1 MRATVFMVVLSMVL
15 LSTAALADVPGEMNY
30 QGTLTDFYGVA
41 LDTTVSMAFTI
52 YDDSTGGSSIW
63 TETQPSVVVVR
74 SIFNVLLGSVNAIP
88 DTVFDDPERWL
99 GVQVGGDAEMTPRQ
113 KLVTVPYAFR
123 AAKSDTADYAHSG
136 GGGGADADGD
146 WTIVGNDMYSAVS
159 GYVGIGTTSP
169 ENDLDVHRSSAT
181 AWLRAKSDVG
191 YAGFIIDRAA
201 AAQNGYIIYRTGG
214 IDKWYLGQ
222 IGAGSPN
229 NDFAISTSHNPADG
243 KFYLTQAGNLGIGT
257 MSPNAKLHVS
267 GDVNS
272 DSLYKIK
279 DYTVLATPRSFNN
292 IHVGVGAGGSSTGNY
307 ETFLGRNAGSINEG
321 NFNTFLGYNAGL
333 FNTTGHSNT
342 FAGLEAGYYNED
354 GTYNTFLGRSAGL
367 HNTEADGNTFVGY
380 YAGFFNETG
389 SENTLLGNRAGLNTT
404 GTSNTF
410 IGSYTGY
417 DNTSGNYN
425 TFVGRQAGGKNTTG
439 SSNVYVGNA
448 TGYNN
453 TAGQANTFIGDYAGY
468 NNTGTQNIFIG
479 HYAGYY
485 ETGSHKL
492 YIAEGPDTNDVTIYG
507 DLTSGRIGLGTL
519 DLGIYKLQIQD
530 NGGASLKLHRAAGVN
545 RILFKMDGNPVDQ
558 KGWAIDAGG
567 GTFQIATIADD
578 DVTELTR
585 PMFIKRTGEIG
596 IHKINPVATLD
607 VEGTLDVSGEINTDA
622 EYQINGIGVL
632 DYSANNNVMV
642 GSGAGE
648 NNTAD
653 YGTFIGDDAG
663 LNNEGD
669 YNTFLG
675 YTAGYSNSTGFCNT
689 FVGCS
694 NGYDNTEGNY
704 NTFLGTGAGRNN
716 TTANDN
722 TFVGYNAGY
731 YNETG
736 NYNTFLGTNAGLQTT
751 GTSNTFIGHY
761 TGYDNTGG
769 NYNTLVGRYAGAN
782 NTTGSTNVHVGYAS
796 GYNNIT
802 GGGNVFIGNNA
813 GYNET
818 GSNRLYIDNSN
829 TSSPLLWGD
838 FTNNRLVING
848 NDSDNTNN
856 RTFFANGQA
865 GGTTAWYNDSDERL
879 KKNINSIPEAL
890 QKVRQLRGV
899 NFEWKDQEHHEPG
912 QKMGFVAQEA
922 VEVIPEVV
930 SGEDGHYAMQYGPI
944 TALLVEAMKEQ
955 QEIIEGQ
962 QEQIAELTRRLAALE
977 R

>member
-1 MRATVFMVVLSMVL
+1 MRAVVCLIVLSMAL
-15 LSTAALADVPGEMNY
+15 LATAAHAVVPGLMSY
-30 QGTLTDFYGVA
+30 QGTLTDAGGVVV
-41 LDTTVSMAFTI
+41 DTTVAMTFTI
-52 YDDSTGGSSIW
+52 YYDSTGGASLW
-63 TETQPSVVVVR
+63 TETQPAVVVE
-74 SIFNVLLGSVNAIP
+74 SGIFNVLLGSVNP
-88 DTVFDDPERWL
+88 LSEGLFGGTPSRWL
-99 GVQVGGDAEMTPRQ
+99 GIQVGGDPELVPRQ
-113 KLVTVPYAFR
+113 RIVTVAHAFH
-123 AAKSDTADYAHSG
+123 AAVAETADYALSAPAAG
-136 GGGGADADGD
+136 DGD
-146 WTIVGNDMYSAVS
+146 WTIVGDDMYSAVS
-159 GYVGIGTTSP
+159 GYVGIGTTTP
-169 ENDLDVHRSSAT
+169 ENDLDVHRTSAT
-181 AWLRAKSDVG
+181 AWIRAKSDVG
-191 YAGFIIDRAA
+191 YAGLIIDRAVTS
-201 AAQNGYIIYRTGG
+201 QNGYIIYRTGG

-257 MSPNAKLHVS
+257 RSPNANLDVA

-272 DSLYKIK
+272 DSLYKLR
-279 DYTVLATPRSFNN
+279 DYTVLASPGSFNN

-307 ETFLGRNAGSINEG
+307 ETFLGRNAGYNNQG
-321 NFNTFLGYNAGL
+321 GYNTFLGYTAGY
-333 FNTTGHSNT
+333 FNDTGQSNTFVGNSTGYNNTTGYS
-342 FAGLEAGYYNED
+342 
-354 GTYNTFLGRSAGL
+354 NTFLGRSAGQS
-367 HNTEADGNTFVGY
+367 NTTGWENTFVGH

-389 SENTLLGNRAGLNTT
+389 NYNTFLGTRAGLNST

-410 IGSYTGY
+410 IGHYTGY
-417 DNTSGNYN
+417 DNTEGNYN

-492 YIAEGPDTNDVTIYG
+492 YIAEGPDTNHVTIYG

-530 NGGASLKLHRAAGVN
+530 NAGASLKLHRAAGVN

-578 DVTELTR
+578 DITELTR

-607 VEGTLDVSGEINTDA
+607 VEGTLDVSGEISTDA
-622 EYQINGIGVL
+622 EYQIGGATVL
-632 DYSANNNVMV
+632 AHSATNNVMV
-642 GSGAGE
+642 GVGAGE
-648 NNTAD
+648 NNTAN
-653 YGTFIGDDAG
+653 YGTFIGDNAG
-663 LNNEGD
+663 FNNQGS

-675 YTAGYSNSTGFCNT
+675 MGTGRNNTTADDNT
-689 FVGCS
+689 FVGYYA
-694 NGYDNTEGNY
+694 GYNNETGEY
-704 NTFLGTGAGRNN
+704 NTFLGTR
-716 TTANDN
+716 
-722 TFVGYNAGY
+722 
-731 YNETG
+731 
-736 NYNTFLGTNAGLQTT
+736 AGLSTDA
-751 GTSNTFIGHY
+751 GASNTFIGHY
-761 TGYDNTGG
+761 TGYNNTGG
-769 NYNTLVGRYAGAN
+769 NYNTFVGRYAGLN
-782 NTTGSTNVHVGYAS
+782 NTTGGSNVSLGYAS

-802 GGGNVFIGNNA
+802 GVGNVFIGIFA

-838 FTNNRLVING
+838 FSNNRLVING

-879 KKNINSIPEAL
+879 KKNIDSIPEAL